1 MNPKKCSTLF
11 KELSEDLNL
20 PKELIED
27 LIQNYYEEVRN
38 NLTNL
43 TNPRI
48 NVEGLGQFVARPV
61 LIKSSIERYRK
72 ALISHDTSTYKA
84 YYNKKMLTDK
94 LKALETLHEKLNII
108 KSEKEIFKNKNNE
121 ECT

>member
-1 MNPKKCSTLF
+1 MKKLF
-11 KELSEDLNL
+11 FISFFY
-20 PKELIED
+20 

-84 YYNKKMLTDK
+84 YYNKKMLIDK
-94 LKALETLHEKLNII
+94 LKALETLNEKLNII
-108 KSEKEIFKNKNNE
+108 KSEKEIFKNN
-121 ECT
+121 CDFYTC